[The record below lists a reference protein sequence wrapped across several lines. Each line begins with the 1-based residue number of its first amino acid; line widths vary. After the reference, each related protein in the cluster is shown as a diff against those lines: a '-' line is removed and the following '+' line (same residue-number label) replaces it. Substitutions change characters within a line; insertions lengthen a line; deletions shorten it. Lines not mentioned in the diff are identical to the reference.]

1 MRRSFANKNKNGFT
15 LVEMVLAMGLLA
27 IISVL
32 FAYVM
37 IFALRMS
44 FNAAAR
50 TSDSHQ
56 AAGAIDG
63 RYVATAT
70 GPSGVLKIEIKTAA
84 GTVVEILG
92 DSVSETQ
99 GSQEYSAFMRNH
111 DE

>member
-1 MRRSFANKNKNGFT
+1 MQKSISNKNRKGFT

-37 IFALRMS
+37 VFAIRMTADAS
-44 FNAAAR
+44 AR

-63 RYVATAT
+63 KYVEEATAT
-70 GPSGVLKIEIKTAA
+70 PTPGVLKIEIITDS
-84 GTVVEILG
+84 GVLEIVG
-92 DSVSETQ
+92 DSVSEMQ
-99 GSQEYSAFMRNH
+99 GSQEYSAFMRNQN
-111 DE
+111 

>member
-1 MRRSFANKNKNGFT
+1 MRILYSNKNKKGFT

-37 IFALRMS
+37 IFALKMS
-44 FNAAAR
+44 TNAADR
-50 TSDSHQ
+50 TSDSHE

-63 RYVATAT
+63 HYVEVVT
-70 GPSGVLKIEIKTAA
+70 GTPTPGALKIEIDTAA
-84 GTVVEILG
+84 GTVEILG

-99 GSQEYSAFMRNH
+99 GTQEYSAFMRNY
-111 DE
+111 D